1 MSVIQRVTDRLADI
15 YGSPRAAQAAAEE
28 LQDAGLLATE
38 PKSGMLENGDT
49 FGDEDDGPEGGHSE
63 FDTGGDPEAIRAS
76 LVEMVDRW
84 EPDGGTDRSM
94 WLRAREALG
103 LTQAS
108 GEVKPCKRCGGIPHW
123 DWCPEKTTSDAAGDA
138 PR

>member
-1 MSVIQRVTDRLADI
+1 MSVIQRVTDRLSDI
-15 YGSPRAAQAAAEE
+15 YGAPHAAAAAAEE

-63 FDTGGDPEAIRAS
+63 LDTGGDPEAIRAA

-84 EPDGGTDRSM
+84 EPDGGTDRAM

-103 LTQAS
+103 YSQA
-108 GEVKPCKRCGGIPHW
+108 
-123 DWCPEKTTSDAAGDA
+123 DAKGDG
-138 PR
+138 

>member
-15 YGSPRAAQAAAEE
+15 YGAPRAAAAAAEE
-28 LQDAGLLATE
+28 LQDAGLLAAE

-84 EPDGGTDRSM
+84 EPDGGTDRAM

-103 LTQAS
+103 FPPS
-108 GEVKPCKRCGGIPHW
+108 GGAVDG
-123 DWCPEKTTSDAAGDA
+123 
-138 PR
+138 